1 MARYERE
8 YTGDRRTAH
17 FSVQLTPY
25 ERSRL
30 EQLAKAASLSLADFV
45 RLRSLSQR
53 PSATTPPR
61 LSNDVARGLAVEL
74 ARVGNNLNQ
83 LARHANTT
91 GAMPARNAL
100 AAVLNDIVNATRVL
114 TTL

>member
-30 EQLAKAASLSLADFV
+30 EQLAKAASLSLA
-45 RLRSLSQR
+45 SSYSSQPVAAAER
-53 PSATTPPR
+53 DHAAAPVERRCPR
-61 LSNDVARGLAVEL
+61 ACRGAGARRND
-74 ARVGNNLNQ
+74 LNQ